1 VNIEEQVIYKVI
13 QVLQER
19 TGLKGRWYARTG
31 RKNVD
36 GQLELKGDR
45 HKYIFPVEF
54 KREVKQIHFPQ
65 FQQTRE
71 QAGDVII
78 IAETIYPAIR
88 EQLRNLGLN
97 YLDAAGNCYIKKD
110 DWLFL
115 IDGFKTEQVNPVKK
129 DRAFNKTGLTLL
141 FHFLNDENYLN
152 VTYRQMADDYDI
164 ALGNINYII
173 NSLKDQGF
181 VIQLDKKN
189 LRLARK
195 KELLDEWIAAYE
207 EKLKPLLKIGDFRF
221 INGNEKEWEKIPL
234 TNYET
239 QWGGEP
245 AAKLLTGYLKP
256 GKLTLYTVESKTS
269 LIKKYRLV
277 PQDNAILMVY
287 KKFWKFN
294 LQNEDTVPPILA
306 YADLINT
313 GDPRNLETARKLYD
327 GLLKDQF

>member
-1 VNIEEQVIYKVI
+1 MEEQIIYKVI
-13 QVLQER
+13 QLIQER
-19 TGLKGRWYARTG
+19 TGLKGRWYARNG
-31 RKNVD
+31 KKNID
-36 GQLELKGDR
+36 GQLELKGDNN
-45 HKYIFPVEF
+45 KYTFPVEF
-54 KREVKQIHFPQ
+54 KKEIKPIHFLQ
-65 FQQTRE
+65 FQQARE
-71 QAGDVII
+71 QAGDLIV

-88 EQLRNLGLN
+88 EQLRKLGFN
-97 YLDAAGNCYIKKD
+97 YLDAAGNCFIKKN

-115 IDGFKTEQVNPVKK
+115 IDGFRTEAINPIKK

-152 VTYRQMADDYDI
+152 VTYRQMADDYGI

-181 VIQLDKKN
+181 VVQLDKKR

-195 KELLDEWIAAYE
+195 KELLDEWIAAFE
-207 EKLKPLLKIGDFRF
+207 EKLKPLLKLGEFRF

-256 GKLTLYTVESKTS
+256 GKLTLYTVENKTN
-269 LIKKYRLV
+269 LIKKYKLV
-277 PQDNAILMVY
+277 PQEQAVLTVY

-294 LQNEDTVPPILA
+294 LNYEDTVPPVLV

-313 GDPRNLETARKLYD
+313 GDPRNIETARKLYD